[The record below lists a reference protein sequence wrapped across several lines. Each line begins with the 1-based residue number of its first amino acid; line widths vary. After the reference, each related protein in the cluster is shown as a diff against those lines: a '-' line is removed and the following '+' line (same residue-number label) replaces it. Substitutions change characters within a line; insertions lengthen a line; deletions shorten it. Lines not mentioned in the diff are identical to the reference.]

1 MEWYFYTCI
10 ICLYVYF
17 HTIVSLPW
25 YFEKILKWELHMKS
39 YFCMKSVRNRNFS
52 GPSFLSFGLN
62 TKIYKVNLRVKP
74 KCGKTRSIKTPN
86 TDTFYAVH
94 DAVSSRLS
102 FRHRIFLYII
112 LMWQKIFFFTLVW
125 NQWFSRRAGIKENY
139 F

>member
-39 YFCMKSVRNRNFS
+39 YHCLKSVRNRDFS

-62 TKIYKVNLRVKP
+62 TKIYKVHLCILSKSWKSSTRKLQIQKNFTEFVMNFLI
-74 KCGKTRSIKTPN
+74 CGKYFYVYENIYSGFRKNRKKLNIKYNDHCP
-86 TDTFYAVH
+86 V
-94 DAVSSRLS
+94 
-102 FRHRIFLYII
+102 I
-112 LMWQKIFFFTLVW
+112 
-125 NQWFSRRAGIKENY
+125 
-139 F
+139 